1 MKRSLRRSQKN
12 KKLPK
17 LKMMKAKIKVWMKV
31 FKSVRSVLR
40 IESSWKKLNQKVMMS
55 KLVMMMK
62 IALWKKKWRQVTSS
76 QPVNHG
82 KEL

>member
-1 MKRSLRRSQKN
+1 
-12 KKLPK
+12 
-17 LKMMKAKIKVWMKV
+17 MMKAKIKVWMKA
-31 FKSVRSVLR
+31 FKSVRSALK

-76 QPVNHG
+76 PPVNHG